1 MVTAQRNP
9 RIPRFRR
16 APRFALMAI
25 SVFVG
30 VVVLAVAFGTLIP
43 PPGTAHAG
51 SNEPWLYLE
60 CLDDEVNEGDDFR
73 LQVRKKY
80 KSHAPHETMRVFWY
94 TEAITA
100 DETDYE
106 HMYAVRQA
114 SNRHQSETGKMGR
127 TFHTFDDIFPETDET
142 YWVRFNNSV
151 DHGTDGECYITIKDD
166 DGVGIYDL
174 EIRSVPRELPSF
186 EGGEGPLDAYTTG
199 DVILIGAKFTHPV
212 TTKNPETGEQTD
224 YAGLY
229 LQVGENR
236 RVANVVR
243 GDGTDNLIFGYTV
256 QPDDMDLDG
265 ISVESGYPGYG
276 LYVTGL
282 YYNEETRDSGLW
294 PVNPE
299 DGILNR
305 LFHGL
310 EDDNGHPVAQVEIEE
325 PTITPPTETP
335 LDDEPSIVEPTP
347 VDPAP
352 DPWSEHALNIEAN
365 LLGQI
370 DGELT
375 AEDGGRDWYSFDAVA
390 GEDYFIELK
399 STLDLRGNTQVEP
412 FSTQYVDNHLVD
424 PSILEIVNE
433 QGDQM
438 MGEVDQG
445 GFINNWARAHFT
457 PQEDGTY
464 YIAIGSGAQAR
475 GYTGFYTLSVRADDY
490 ADDFKTVREVT
501 LHPGES
507 ITACID
513 SDVSHDDPGLNPWD
527 WWETGSVG
535 VYAYPIHG
543 LESLDDL
550 DFFRFEIAE
559 EGSYELSVN
568 EGPESVGI
576 WATYHENGN
585 LIYHERELPVL
596 SKVEHFEPGTYV
608 VEIGTPYQSV
618 GNTGDYTV
626 SLTQVEDE
634 AASADS

>member
-1 MVTAQRNP
+1 MIAAQKHLTNWGTVRA
-9 RIPRFRR
+9 RRFGLV
-16 APRFALMAI
+16 A
-25 SVFVG
+25 
-30 VVVLAVAFGTLIP
+30 VLALVSLAIAFGTLIP
-43 PPGTAHAG
+43 PPRTAHAG
-51 SNEPWLYLE
+51 GYEPWLYIQCVE
-60 CLDDEVNEGDDFR
+60 HDVDEGEDFR
-73 LQVRKKY
+73 LVVRKKY
-80 KSHAPHETMRVFWY
+80 KSHSPHETIRGSWY
-94 TEAITA
+94 TDAITA
-100 DETDYE
+100 DEADYE
-106 HMYAVRQA
+106 HMDGWTQA
-114 SNRHQSETGKMGR
+114 SNGYQSRVGKMGR
-127 TFHTFDDIFPETDET
+127 DFHTLEDVFPEPDET
-142 YWVRFNNSV
+142 YRVRFINSSHN
-151 DHGTDGECYITIKDD
+151 DDANDGECLITIKDD

-199 DVILIGAKFTHPV
+199 DVILIGAKFNHPV
-212 TTKNPETGEQTD
+212 TTKNPETGQQTD

-243 GDGTDNLIFGYTV
+243 GDGTDNIIFSYTV
-256 QPDDMDLDG
+256 QADDVDSDG
-265 ISVESGYPGYG
+265 ISVEGGGPG
-276 LYVTGL
+276 TGL
-282 YYNEETRDSGLW
+282 YYNEDTRDGGIW

-299 DGILNR
+299 DGRLNR

-310 EDDNGHPVAQVEIEE
+310 DDDPEHPIAQVDVGE
-325 PTITPPTETP
+325 PTTTPPTETP
-335 LDDEPSIVEPTP
+335 LDDEPSIVEPAP
-347 VDPAP
+347 VDPTP
-352 DPWSEHALNIEAN
+352 GPWSERALNIEAN

-399 STLDLRGNTQVEP
+399 STLDLRGNTQDEP

-513 SDVSHDDPGLNPWD
+513 SDVSPDDPGLNPWD
-527 WWETGSVG
+527 WWETGNDG
-535 VYAYPIHG
+535 VYAQPLHG

-550 DFFRFEIAE
+550 DFFRFVITE
-559 EGSYELSVN
+559 EGRYELSVID
-568 EGPESVGI
+568 GPDSAGI
-576 WATYHENGN
+576 WATYEENGN
-585 LIYHERELPVL
+585 LRYHEEYVPVH
-596 SKVEHFEPGTYV
+596 SKMEHFELGTYV
-608 VEIGTPYQSV
+608 VEIGTPYQSA
-618 GNTGDYTV
+618 GNTGLYTV
-626 SLTQVEDE
+626 SLNRVEDTGE
-634 AASADS
+634 VS

>member
-1 MVTAQRNP
+1 MFAIP
-9 RIPRFRR
+9 GLFWIPRFSGSRR
-16 APRFALMAI
+16 VGLVALIAVLSLAI
-25 SVFVG
+25 
-30 VVVLAVAFGTLIP
+30 AFGTLIP
-43 PPGTAHAG
+43 PPGAAHAAG
-51 SNEPWLYLE
+51 NEPWLYLE

-127 TFHTFDDIFPETDET
+127 TFHTLEDLFPEIDET
-142 YWVRFNNSV
+142 YLVRFNNSV

-174 EIRSVPRELPSF
+174 EIRSVPRELPSV
-186 EGGEGPLDAYTTG
+186 EGSEGPLDAYTTA

-212 TTKNPETGEQTD
+212 TTKNPETGQQTD

-243 GDGTDNLIFGYTV
+243 GNGTDNLIFGYTV

-265 ISVESGYPGYG
+265 IGVESGYPGYG

-282 YYNEETRDSGLW
+282 YYNEEKRDSGIW

-299 DGILNR
+299 DGRLNR

-310 EDDNGHPVAQVEIEE
+310 QDDPEHPVAQVEIEE

-335 LDDEPSIVEPTP
+335 IDDEPSIVEPAP
-347 VDPAP
+347 VDPTP
-352 DPWSEHALNIEAN
+352 GPWSDRALNIEAN
-365 LLGQI
+365 LLGKI

-375 AEDGGRDWYSFDAVA
+375 AEDNGRDWYSFEAVG
-390 GEDYFIELK
+390 GEEYLIELR
-399 STLDLRGNTQVEP
+399 STMDLRGNTPEEP
-412 FSTQYVDNHLVD
+412 FNTSYVDGHLVD

-433 QGDQM
+433 QGEQVL
-438 MGEVDQG
+438 GEHDQG
-445 GFINNWARAHFT
+445 GFINNWARAHFK
-457 PQEDGTY
+457 PQVDGTY
-464 YIAIGSGAQAR
+464 YMAVGSGAQAR
-475 GYTGFYTLSVRADDY
+475 GYTGFYTLSVRADDHP
-490 ADDFKTVREVT
+490 DDFRAHPEVT

-513 SDVSHDDPGLNPWD
+513 SDVSPDDPGLNPWD
-527 WWETGSVG
+527 WWETGDAG
-535 VYAYPIHG
+535 VYANPLHG

-559 EGSYELSVN
+559 EGTYELSVSD
-568 EGPESVGI
+568 GPESVGI

-585 LIYHERELPVL
+585 LRYHEWEVPVL

-608 VEIGTPYQSV
+608 VQIGTPYQSV
-618 GNTGDYTV
+618 GNTGLYTI
-626 SLTQVEDE
+626 SLDAAED
-634 AASADS
+634 AQ

>member
-1 MVTAQRNP
+1 MVAAQKHLANWGFAHTR
-9 RIPRFRR
+9 RFGIV
-16 APRFALMAI
+16 AL
-25 SVFVG
+25 
-30 VVVLAVAFGTLIP
+30 LAVVSLALAFGTLIP
-43 PPGTAHAG
+43 PPYTAHAG
-51 SNEPWLYLE
+51 SNEPWLYLQCNE
-60 CLDDEVNEGDDFR
+60 TDVEEGDDFR
-73 LQVRKKY
+73 LVVRKKY
-80 KSHAPHETMRVFWY
+80 RSESPHETMRVFWY

-114 SNRHQSETGKMGR
+114 SNGHQSRTGKMGR
-127 TFHTFDDIFPETDET
+127 DFHTTEDQFPEPDET
-142 YWVRFNNSV
+142 YTVKFNNSV
-151 DHGTDGECYITIKDD
+151 DHGSDGECLITIRDD

-174 EIRSVPRELPSF
+174 EMRSIPRELPSQ
-186 EGGEGPLDAYTTG
+186 EGIEGPLEAYTTG
-199 DVILIGAKFTHPV
+199 DTILVTAHFNHPV
-212 TTKNPETGEQTD
+212 TTVNPDTGEQAD

-229 LQVGENR
+229 LGVGENR

-243 GDGTDNLIFGYTV
+243 GDGTDTLIFGYTV
-256 QPDDMDLDG
+256 QPDDVDLDG
-265 ISVESGYPGYG
+265 ISVESGGPG
-276 LYVTGL
+276 TGL
-282 YYNEETRDSGLW
+282 YYNEDTRDGGIW

-299 DGILNR
+299 DGRLNR

-310 EDDNGHPVAQVEIEE
+310 SDDPGHPVAQVDVGE
-325 PTITPPTETP
+325 PTTTPPTETP
-335 LDDEPSIVEPTP
+335 LDDEPSIVEPDHP
-347 VDPAP
+347 EWAAD
-352 DPWSEHALNIEAN
+352 ALNIEAN

-375 AEDGGRDWYSFDAVA
+375 AEDEGRDWYAFDAVA
-390 GEDYFIELK
+390 EEDYFIEVK
-399 STLDLRGNTQVEP
+399 STMDLRGNTQVEP

-513 SDVSHDDPGLNPWD
+513 SDVSPDDPGLNPWD
-527 WWETGSVG
+527 WWHTGSDG

-585 LIYHERELPVL
+585 LIYHERELPVQ
-596 SKVEHFEPGTYV
+596 SVVDHFEPGTYV
-608 VEIGTPYQSV
+608 VEIGTPYQSA
-618 GNTGDYTV
+618 GNTGLYTV
-626 SLTQVEDE
+626 SLVQVEDGS
-634 AASADS
+634 ASADAGSDS